1 MKSKIYLHIILLL
14 IFCTACTPTMDK
26 VYADDSK
33 IISQSDTY
41 GIDVNELEADGDK
54 YSGRIKISG
63 SYSIWKY
70 ECDEDTDI
78 NISYLFSV
86 ASGKAKLV
94 LITPDN
100 TIHVIASG
108 GQKIENDDKKQ
119 TTLSLK
125 KGTNR
130 LKLVGKNK
138 ADIKLELD
146 ISEGTYLK

>member
-1 MKSKIYLHIILLL
+1 M
-14 IFCTACTPTMDK
+14 
-26 VYADDSK
+26 
-33 IISQSDTY
+33 
-41 GIDVNELEADGDK
+41 NELEADGDK

-63 SYSIWKY
+63 SYTIWKY

-86 ASGKAKLV
+86 TSGKAKLV

-100 TIHVIASG
+100 IIHVIAFG
-108 GQKIENDDKKQ
+108 DQKIENDDKKQ

-125 KGTNR
+125 KGTNQ

-146 ISEGTYLK
+146 ISEGTY